1 MLSAEVFPL
10 QFVTARV
17 LSRLT
22 YLHCT
27 TVRLGNPNFLLIVRA
42 GGDEGNEG
50 NEGKPIESV
59 QVQVRQMSH
68 DVQVV
73 ELQISSL
80 RQGSP
85 QARIARQEKF
95 AYSYKS

>member
-1 MLSAEVFPL
+1 MLSAQVFPL

-27 TVRLGNPNFLLIVRA
+27 TARIGNPNFLLIARA
-42 GGDEGNEG
+42 GGDEGNEGNEGKPSGDEG

-59 QVQVRQMSH
+59 QVQVRQM
-68 DVQVV
+68 
-73 ELQISSL
+73 
-80 RQGSP
+80 
-85 QARIARQEKF
+85 
-95 AYSYKS
+95 